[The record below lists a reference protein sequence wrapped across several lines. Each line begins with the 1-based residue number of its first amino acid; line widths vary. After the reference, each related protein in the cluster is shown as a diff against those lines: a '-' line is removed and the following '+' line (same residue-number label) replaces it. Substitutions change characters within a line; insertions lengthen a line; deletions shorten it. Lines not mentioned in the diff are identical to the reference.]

1 MANRPLV
8 MTEIFNGE
16 TSWDQW
22 IYHFEN
28 VAAVNKWDEAA
39 SLCWLK
45 VRLTGRAQT
54 ALQRLPSDA
63 DYKSAKKALQ
73 ERFEP
78 SCRKERYQAQF
89 QARRK
94 KKDEGWAD
102 LADGLR
108 NLVDKAYPELE
119 DEAKEQLALNHFLSQ
134 IENPHV
140 AFSVRQKRPKTV
152 DEAVSA
158 TLEMESYLDL
168 KTICKVDTSD
178 AVDAAEE
185 LKLMGVNAMTSL
197 PDMMKQVMDRLEK
210 LETRIDR
217 PTSRALDRNR
227 TSLTCWN
234 CGKRGHIVRTCRAPP
249 QRQGNGKPSMD

>member
-8 MTEIFNGE
+8 MPEIFNGE

-22 IYHFEN
+22 IYHFEI

-39 SLCWLK
+39 CLCWLK

-54 ALQRLPSDA
+54 ALQCLPNNA

-78 SCRKERYQAQF
+78 SCRRERNQAQF

-94 KKDEGWAD
+94 KKDEGWTD
-102 LADGLR
+102 LVDGLR
-108 NLVDKAYPELE
+108 NLVDKAYSELE
-119 DEAKEQLALNHFLSQ
+119 DKAKEQLALNHFLSQ
-134 IENPHV
+134 IENPHA
-140 AFSVRQKRPKTV
+140 AFSVRQKHPKTV

-158 TLEMESYLDL
+158 TLEMESYPDL
-168 KTICKVDTSD
+168 KTVCKVDASD
-178 AVDAAEE
+178 AVDTVEDP
-185 LKLMGVNAMTSL
+185 KPIGVNAMTSV

-210 LETRIDR
+210 LEARIDR
-217 PTSRALDRNR
+217 PTSRALDHTR
-227 TSLTCWN
+227 TPLTCWN
-234 CGKRGHIVRTCRAPP
+234 CGKQGHIARSCRTTP

>member
-1 MANRPLV
+1 M
-8 MTEIFNGE
+8 
-16 TSWDQW
+16 
-22 IYHFEN
+22 
-28 VAAVNKWDEAA
+28 NKWDKAA
-39 SLCWLK
+39 RLCWLK

-54 ALQRLPSDA
+54 ALQRLPSNT
-63 DYKSAKKALQ
+63 DYKSVKKALQ
-73 ERFEP
+73 ERFKP
-78 SCRKERYQAQF
+78 SCCKERYQAQF

-102 LADGLR
+102 FVDGLI

-119 DEAKEQLALNHFLSQ
+119 DKAKEQLALNHFLSQ
-134 IENPHV
+134 IKNPHV
-140 AFSVRQKRPKTV
+140 AFSVRQKRHKTV

-168 KTICKVDTSD
+168 KTICKVDASD

-185 LKLMGVNAMTSL
+185 PKLMGVNVMASL

-217 PTSRALDRNR
+217 PASRVLNCKH
-227 TSLTCWN
+227 TPLTCWN
-234 CGKRGHIVRTCRAPP
+234 CGKQGHIARSCRAPP
-249 QRQGNGKPSMD
+249 QRQGNPRWIKPICRGRR